1 MKQMILSVAIIA
13 FAAGSAFAHG
23 NAQHVMGTVT
33 AVTEDS
39 ITVKTKAKDPVTV
52 YTMPDTKYEKS
63 GAAASM
69 KDLKIGDRV
78 VIHAAMMNNKLMANE
93 VSFGAV
99 TKTTR
104 QP

>member
-1 MKQMILSVAIIA
+1 M
-13 FAAGSAFAHG
+13 
-23 NAQHVMGTVT
+23 
-33 AVTEDS
+33 
-39 ITVKTKAKDPVTV
+39 
-52 YTMPDTKYEKS
+52 MPDTKYEKS